1 MWMIALSIND
11 SGEKIEIIN
20 PNIPQEIKSV
30 EAALTLIKENKP
42 DIVLLDHFF
51 SGTPMDRILEKIKP
65 EDGEGIEIAEGID
78 FFYIGEIKPEVISI
92 SSRSKEEI
100 KSLYGDRI
108 KHCMEG
114 DIFKLAKCLK
124 KECLC

>member
-1 MWMIALSIND
+1 MITLYIKDLNNEA
-11 SGEKIEIIN
+11 IEIIN

-51 SGTPMDRILEKIKP
+51 SGTPMDRILGTTKP

-78 FFYIGEIKPEVISI
+78 FFYIGEIKPEIISI

-100 KSLYGDRI
+100 KLLYGDRI
-108 KHCMEG
+108 KYCLEG
-114 DIFKLAKCLK
+114 DILKLTQCLK
-124 KECLC
+124 GECFC